1 MSYDSLDY
9 LNIPFGHFLN
19 SMEDHV
25 ERLEKDY
32 ELLSERWLGWNTTY
46 INSVPTEISP
56 AHYDELRSIFFTM
69 GLKLKGLETT
79 LKTTFSLLTKVK
91 ITDASYDKKIAVKT
105 AMLKRATITQD
116 SNEFGWSYGRTLCTN
131 VKGLLDLLK
140 LHLQEL
146 RSVYTSY
153 MDGGYS
159 NYRLL
164 VTMNSKFNMHYQAMR
179 ELILN
184 FLSSLPSKVEEVI
197 ANFESDI

>member
-19 SMEDHV
+19 SVEYHV

-32 ELLSERWLGWNTTY
+32 ELLSERWLEWNTTY
-46 INSVPTEISP
+46 IKSVPTEMCP
-56 AHYDELRSIFFTM
+56 AHYNKLRRIFYAM

-79 LKTTFSLLTKVK
+79 LKTTFPLLTKVT
-91 ITDASYDKKIAVKT
+91 ITDASYAKKMAVKT

-116 SNEFGWSYGRTLCTN
+116 SNEFGWSSGRTLCTN

-146 RSVYTSY
+146 RGVYTSY

-159 NYRLL
+159 DYSLV
-164 VTMNSKFNMHYQAMR
+164 VTMNNKYNLHYQAMR

-197 ANFESDI
+197 ANFESDL